1 MLPKGAHKIKTN
13 IKPSNRTS
21 IDECHRRMTTVRV
34 RRGRKKGLMETV
46 DGARFSQNEVLQ
58 MEVIAH
64 VELFVSNIKLIQK
77 V

>member
-1 MLPKGAHKIKTN
+1 
-13 IKPSNRTS
+13 
-21 IDECHRRMTTVRV
+21 
-34 RRGRKKGLMETV
+34 MET
-46 DGARFSQNEVLQ
+46 ARFSQNEVLQ